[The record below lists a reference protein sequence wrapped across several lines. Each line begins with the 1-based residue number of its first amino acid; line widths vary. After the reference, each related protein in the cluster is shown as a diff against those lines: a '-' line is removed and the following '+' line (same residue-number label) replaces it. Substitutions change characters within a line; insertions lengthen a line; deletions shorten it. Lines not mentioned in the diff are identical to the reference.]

1 MFHRRLRLVLICLLL
16 GAAILLARS
25 AQVQIVHRD
34 RWADLATE
42 EVERRSYFPAPRGR
56 ILDSLGRVLAEDMPT
71 HDVVV
76 DFRVI
81 RDPVDER
88 WLTVRARARAR
99 RLPEWASTP
108 RSQRPALIEAERAR
122 LLRQL
127 ESMWRLLA
135 DASGRSRAEID
146 SIRRAVVDRVET
158 RRQAVW
164 TARFERALA
173 EFEQQPRRSWL
184 VRSIIGEAP
193 PPTIEQF
200 SEPIGDELASHAILL
215 GVSPEVYNRLKLLE
229 DDLPGLSLRPAIR
242 RHYPMGDVASHV
254 IGHLGA
260 VSREDLASDPDAG
273 DERLRYRA
281 NDVIGRSGIERLHER
296 TLRGKRGAVVRTR
309 STDPADVTAAEPG
322 QDIRLSIDAELQR
335 EIAAA
340 FERVEV
346 ANPDRSIE
354 TLPMT
359 GAAVVMDVATNRVLA
374 LVSVPGYDLNQFDEL
389 YAQLMLDDL
398 NRPMMNR
405 ATQDEVS
412 PGSTVKP
419 LIGLA
424 GVASGLLTS
433 NDRIECTGYPVFAGR
448 RYDQPRCW
456 TMSLR
461 GVSHHKTPWDAP
473 HPDGFLDLQDAVERS
488 CNIYFEVV
496 GDRLGWAGMGAWMER
511 FGLGRETGVGLDERR
526 GSIPRG
532 EEPARS
538 EKWYAAIGQGA
549 TTATPIQLANLVGT
563 IARGGFWMTP
573 VLSDATMQ
581 HRVDLRLPQDAMA
594 AVQRGMWSVVNS
606 PGGTGD
612 RMRREDVIVAA
623 KTGSATVGPI
633 RMARRDARGR
643 LVPDE
648 QGRPVYITVPFGS
661 RTNPNRDAPW
671 YRASNA
677 EGTRGTHGWA
687 IGYAPADQPRIA
699 FAVLVHYGGSGNVS
713 AGSVVRQLVDACIAQ
728 GYLSVRA
735 GFVPTNP
742 PRPLSVPDGPT
753 D

>member
-16 GAAILLARS
+16 GAAVLVLRA
-25 AQVQIVHRD
+25 AQVQIVQRD

-56 ILDSLGRVLAEDMPT
+56 ILDSLGRVLAEDRPT

-76 DFRVI
+76 DFRVV
-81 RDPVDER
+81 REPVDER
-88 WLTVRARARAR
+88 WLAVRSRARAR
-99 RLPEWASTP
+99 RLPEWPSTS
-108 RSQRPALIEAERAR
+108 RSQRPAVIEAERAK
-122 LLRQL
+122 LLAQI
-127 ESMWRLLA
+127 ESMWRVLA
-135 DASGRSRAEID
+135 DVSGRSRAEID

-184 VRSIIGEAP
+184 VRAIIGEAP

-215 GVSPEVYNRLKLLE
+215 GVSMDVYNRLKLLE
-229 DDLPGLSLRPAIR
+229 DELPGLSLRPAIR
-242 RHYPMGDVASHV
+242 RTYPMGDVASHV

-260 VSREDLASDPDAG
+260 VSREDLESDPHAD
-273 DERLRYRA
+273 DERLRYRSS
-281 NDVIGRSGIERLHER
+281 DQIGRSGIERIHESA
-296 TLRGKRGAVVRTR
+296 LRGKRGAVVQTR

-322 QDIRLSIDAELQR
+322 HDVRLSIDAELQQD
-335 EIAAA
+335 IAVA
-340 FERVEV
+340 FERVEI

-359 GAAVVMDVATNRVLA
+359 GAAVVIDVATNRVLA
-374 LVSVPGYDLNQFDEL
+374 IVSVPGFDLNRFEEF

-405 ATQDEVS
+405 ATQDAVS

-419 LIGLA
+419 LVGIA
-424 GVASGLLTS
+424 GVAAGVVTSGE
-433 NDRIECTGYPVFAGR
+433 RIECTGYPVFGGR

-461 GVSHHKTPWDAP
+461 GVSHHKTPWAAP

-496 GDRLGWAGMGAWMER
+496 GDRLGWSGLGEWMSR
-511 FGLGRETGVGLDERR
+511 FGLGRETGVGLDEAG
-526 GSIPRG
+526 GSIPRDA
-532 EEPARS
+532 ETTRS
-538 EKWYAAIGQGA
+538 EKWYASIGQGA
-549 TTATPIQLANLVGT
+549 TTATPIQLANLAAT
-563 IARGGFWMTP
+563 LARGGLWMTP
-573 VLSDATMQ
+573 VLSDATVQ
-581 HRVDLRLPQDAMA
+581 QRIDLRLPADAIA

-606 PGGTGD
+606 PAGTGD
-612 RMRREDVIVAA
+612 RMRRDDVILAA

-643 LVPDE
+643 LVPDD

-661 RTNPNRDAPW
+661 RANPNRDAPW

-713 AGSVVRQLVDACIAQ
+713 AGSVVRQLIDACIEHS
-728 GYLSVRA
+728 YLSPRP
-735 GFVPTNP
+735 GFAPTNP
-742 PRPLSVPDGPT
+742 SRPLSVPDGPT